1 MGNPIHEYFST
12 LGLRP
17 GSSAEDIRRAY
28 RKLIQEWHP
37 DRFAVGSLM
46 QTTAEDLTKEVNEAY
61 EQLYKKGLYKKYL
74 KAEEKRHEPAA
85 ATRTTQAA
93 GKAGASVADKPKPR
107 QKAARPP
114 PAPRPGRP
122 ASSAEPRRAEPPPAP
137 KAARAPFRLR
147 RRWIL
152 GAVAAAVVVGACILW
167 PRTGEPAAAS
177 ASRPDAAALA
187 EARPAADAPSAVA
200 PVAIRAAEAT
210 RGAPGRGEHGSA
222 LSDYAST
229 ARAEAGREARPA
241 SFSTDASPAQA
252 SAGSAGGVF
261 VGEAND
267 APADAWSADVA
278 CEPTA
283 YRPSWSA
290 RSAAAISVASRLT
303 ELNEGLTITDAE
315 LDYFDI
321 GDSEAR
327 VLAVQG
333 KPDESSEGIFR
344 YGSSVVFFAKGKVS
358 GWSNG
363 VPRLRIRV
371 LPNFEADEL
380 ANFTIGSTRAE
391 VVDAQGQPWF
401 FTADSYYFGNSVVR
415 FENDHVVS
423 WIQVDR
429 RLRTQILPD
438 LPFLDIGAPAGRP

>member
-1 MGNPIHEYFST
+1 
-12 LGLRP
+12 
-17 GSSAEDIRRAY
+17 
-28 RKLIQEWHP
+28 
-37 DRFAVGSLM
+37 
-46 QTTAEDLTKEVNEAY
+46 
-61 EQLYKKGLYKKYL
+61 
-74 KAEEKRHEPAA
+74 
-85 ATRTTQAA
+85 
-93 GKAGASVADKPKPR
+93 
-107 QKAARPP
+107 
-114 PAPRPGRP
+114 
-122 ASSAEPRRAEPPPAP
+122 
-137 KAARAPFRLR
+137 
-147 RRWIL
+147 
-152 GAVAAAVVVGACILW
+152 
-167 PRTGEPAAAS
+167 
-177 ASRPDAAALA
+177 
-187 EARPAADAPSAVA
+187 
-200 PVAIRAAEAT
+200 
-210 RGAPGRGEHGSA
+210 
-222 LSDYAST
+222 
-229 ARAEAGREARPA
+229 
-241 SFSTDASPAQA
+241 
-252 SAGSAGGVF
+252 
-261 VGEAND
+261 
-267 APADAWSADVA
+267 VA